1 MSRPT
6 MLTAH
11 TLPVSRSPVS
21 LPAGHCV
28 SLQFTSRTLCVSA
41 GMDVSS
47 ARCGSGQG
55 GHPPE
60 PCRSPGARAPHGPAP
75 AAGAPGPPGLSR
87 GLYFLHHCSLLMQ
100 LGLVRNVPSCLNC
113 NLGCRLLLLLATAAC
128 YCCMLLL
135 LATAACYCCLL
146 LLLAAAGACS
156 CCCCCHSLHWV
167 CLPGQG
173 SWELTHHAVSPSPTG
188 FVLVLQCYY
197 RCCSWHCLCC

>member
-1 MSRPT
+1 
-6 MLTAH
+6 
-11 TLPVSRSPVS
+11 
-21 LPAGHCV
+21 
-28 SLQFTSRTLCVSA
+28 
-41 GMDVSS
+41 MDVSS
-47 ARCGSGQG
+47 ARCGSGKG

-128 YCCMLLL
+128 CCCLLL
-135 LATAACYCCLL
+135 LRATAACYCCLL
-146 LLLAAAGACS
+146 LLHAAAACY
-156 CCCCCHSLHWV
+156 CCCLLLRLSFLAMGVSAWAGLFGTHWV
-167 CLPGQG
+167 CLPGQA
-173 SWELTHHAVSPSPTG
+173 SPKLTHPCCLSLPNRV
-188 FVLVLQCYY
+188 VLVSECYY